1 MDTNQDGVIEWSEFR
16 AVVFPPP
23 PSEMDIYM
31 QNYENY
37 LRAVF
42 ERIDEDQ
49 SGSLS
54 YGEIAEAL
62 RDEDVADALGLSGSG
77 LTSIEFSDRLLAS
90 LDWDDDCEITWDE
103 FRGPALATAV
113 EAFAKTRLEIHL
125 RHVFERVDRDGS
137 GFISIEECVEALQ

>member
-1 MDTNQDGVIEWSEFR
+1 MDTNRDGVIEWSEFR

-77 LTSIEFSDRLLAS
+77 LTSIEFSTGRLPGLGRRH
-90 LDWDDDCEITWDE
+90 CEITWDE
-103 FRGPALATAV
+103 FRGPALAPLGGL
-113 EAFAKTRLEIHL
+113 AKTRLEIHL
-125 RHVFERVDRDGS
+125 A
-137 GFISIEECVEALQ
+137 CVRARR